1 MTELYLYQTVHICGG
16 RPRLVEAHAA
26 RLAEA
31 ARTLFGCRYAPDI
44 RQLEARIAAV
54 AKAERYPQ
62 SVSGFVRI
70 ELTADGTERLCGS
83 GVSYYNGYALRSLRP
98 DACVVSYDLPM
109 ADLPTSAREAA
120 ALLAR
125 RQAELAGAE
134 TAIRC
139 DRDGIC
145 RTADDAP
152 LFAVRGT
159 AVCTAPAPPSVE
171 RDLALRA
178 IEAAGLELREEPLT
192 REMLTRMEELF
203 YVDHRG
209 VTALAHYDGM
219 PYMALIAERVAKA
232 MEKLF
237 EQLKIKN

>member
-1 MTELYLYQTVHICGG
+1 MTELYLYQTIHLCDG

-44 RQLEARIAAV
+44 GALEERLAAL
-54 AKAERYPQ
+54 AQAERYPQ
-62 SVSGFVRI
+62 AVSGFVRI
-70 ELTADGTERLCGS
+70 ELTADGTERLRPG
-83 GVSYYNGYALRSLRP
+83 GLSYYHGYALRSLRP
-98 DACVVSYDLPM
+98 DACAVCYELPF

-120 ALLAR
+120 NELAR
-125 RQAELAGAE
+125 RQAELSGAE

-139 DRDGIC
+139 DPDGTC

-152 LFAVRGT
+152 LFAVRGRT
-159 AVCTAPAPPSVE
+159 LFTAPAAPSVE

-178 IEAAGLELREEPLT
+178 IRSAELELHEEPLA
-192 REMLTRMEELF
+192 REMLAHMDELF

-209 VTALAHYDGM
+209 VTALARCNGT
-219 PYMALIAERVAKA
+219 PYMALIAEKVASA
-232 MEKLF
+232 MERLF
-237 EQLKIKN
+237 